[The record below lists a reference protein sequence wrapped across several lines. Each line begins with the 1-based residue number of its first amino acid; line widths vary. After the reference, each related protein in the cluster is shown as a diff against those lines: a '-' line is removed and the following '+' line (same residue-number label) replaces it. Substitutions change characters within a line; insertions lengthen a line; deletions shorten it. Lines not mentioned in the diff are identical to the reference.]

1 MAQPDLI
8 PEPIITFICRQPQN
22 CSYSELAA
30 ACRKTF
36 GPEAPDAEAIRA
48 WWLARGER
56 PDPRARILN
65 DPEVAAFIRDYAGR
79 LPPRLILAKLSARF
93 PASRVPARSSL
104 YRHISA
110 LLSDDALNDC

>member
-1 MAQPDLI
+1 MARPDPI
-8 PEPIITFICRQPQN
+8 PELIRDFICRQPQTW
-22 CSYSELAA
+22 SYSQLAE

-36 GPEAPDAEAIRA
+36 GREAPDAEAIRT
-48 WWLARGER
+48 WWLARGKR

-79 LPPRLILAKLSARF
+79 LSPPLILGKLRATF
-93 PASRVPARSSL
+93 PAARVPARSSL

-110 LLSDDALNDC
+110 VLSDDALNDR

>member
-1 MAQPDLI
+1 MAQPEPI
-8 PEPIITFICRQPQN
+8 PEPIRDFIGRQPQTW
-22 CSYSELAA
+22 SYSELAA

-36 GPEAPDAEAIRA
+36 GPEAPDAEIIRA
-48 WWLARGER
+48 WWLARGKR

-79 LPPRLILAKLSARF
+79 LPPRLILAKLRARF
-93 PASRVPARSSL
+93 PAARVPARSSL

-110 LLSDDALNDC
+110 LLTGDALND